1 MHTSSL
7 LYYVLFVYTDFQ
19 AIIWTEVHL
28 ICYDLFSS
36 PIHTHFN
43 ALSDPPLANETAI
56 RITVDPETA
65 TVTPGAQQTFTCEA
79 NSTATLRW
87 TFNGGLLAKNV
98 FTATT
103 GDRNST
109 LTIMGATPMNAGV
122 YACLGHSTNEAFS
135 DVAIATVE
143 FYGMCILPFSHIQ
156 KLF

>member
-1 MHTSSL
+1 M
-7 LYYVLFVYTDFQ
+7 
-19 AIIWTEVHL
+19 

-36 PIHTHFN
+36 PIHIHFN
-43 ALSDPPLANETAI
+43 ALTDPPLANETAI

-87 TFNGGLLAKNV
+87 TFNGGLLPKNV

-109 LTIMGATPMNAGV
+109 LTIMGAIATNAGV
-122 YACLGHSTNEAFS
+122 YACLGHSSNEAFS

-143 FYGMCILPFSHIQ
+143 FYGMCIPPLSEEWYDHCAEWVH
-156 KLF
+156 KLGGLEASYFRVLC